1 MWSTAKIGPKA
12 SSFSCR
18 TTRSALEIVYQM
30 NCRII
35 QQDLK
40 LLMNFGIPDVTAAL
54 LLPQN
59 NLMVQQVDSTAS
71 PPVDNLL
78 WSMVLLSEEL
88 SFPSWREQSSKM
100 SIALPYRTVVSKIKI
115 KNENN
120 LCALRTCSLT
130 TGLSKD
136 VLYLLVNVSL
146 S

>member
-18 TTRSALEIVYQM
+18 TTRSALEIIYQM

>member
-1 MWSTAKIGPKA
+1 
-12 SSFSCR
+12 
-18 TTRSALEIVYQM
+18 
-30 NCRII
+30 
-35 QQDLK
+35 
-40 LLMNFGIPDVTAAL
+40 VTAAL